1 MTVPM
6 TGRSAA
12 AGDPFYERLVG
23 CWRLL
28 RWESIGE
35 DGSVELPMGEVPEG
49 LLAYT
54 PDGTMVTNIGRSGR
68 PPISAGDL
76 LEGPADERLAA
87 FATYIAYAA
96 RVALEGE
103 TVIHEV
109 VMSLYPNWVGSRQR
123 RHASISGDDRTLV
136 LTADPFPMRGRVS
149 TQRLTWEKVG

>member
-6 TGRSAA
+6 TGRAPAA
-12 AGDPFYERLVG
+12 DDPFYARLIG

-28 RWESIGE
+28 RWDSIGE
-35 DGSVELPMGEVPEG
+35 DGSVEHPMGDPPEG

-54 PDGTMVTNIGRSGR
+54 PDGTMVTNIGRAGR

-76 LEGPADERLAA
+76 LEGPADERNAA
-87 FATYIAYAA
+87 FGTFIAYAA

-103 TVIHEV
+103 TVVHEV

-123 RHASISGDDRTLV
+123 RHATLRDGDRILV
-136 LTADPFPMRGRVS
+136 LTADPFPMRGRMS